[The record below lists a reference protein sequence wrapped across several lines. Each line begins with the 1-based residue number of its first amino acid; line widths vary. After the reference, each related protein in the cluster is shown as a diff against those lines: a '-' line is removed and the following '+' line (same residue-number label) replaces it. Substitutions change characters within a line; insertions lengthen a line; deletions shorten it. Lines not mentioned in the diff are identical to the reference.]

1 MLAAR
6 DPSGGSDTAPN
17 HHEMIIDYFTDD
29 VNARWHAIAL
39 LRSAKIGFDQVVGV
53 DIDSILFT
61 RNGNAYTAWLEADQ
75 KAGKV
80 TVATEPGF
88 RICYGSAAEHGP
100 IVAVPAPVSIAA

>member
-1 MLAAR
+1 MF
-6 DPSGGSDTAPN
+6 
-17 HHEMIIDYFTDD
+17 IDHFPDD
-29 VNARWHAIAL
+29 VNARWHAVAL

-61 RNGNAYTAWLEADQ
+61 SRGNAYTAWLHADQ
-75 KAGKV
+75 KAGQV

-88 RICYGSAAEHGP
+88 RICYRSDAEHGP